1 MDRWIN
7 WDKKQLTLAFLLVTV
22 GIWRLTHVLDKSRD
36 QEALKNLD
44 LQANMAQEFVSHEIQ
59 RIKQQ
64 LLDGATKS
72 ESSLETP
79 LLAVGIFEPQTG
91 EGWKLISSWQRPM
104 EKRGWPQNFLASQ
117 MSDLRL
123 HPLKSTEVF
132 WTRLEDPAQRPIFAF
147 AAPVQHNGNAAIIV
161 GLYDTVPLSMWSQ
174 SFRESATE
182 FIVVNDLGYALS
194 LNNMAYAGAK
204 LDRHKTVQRMI
215 NAPWKGFLDLTEN
228 LSGEKSYGAARVIPD
243 TNLSVIIT
251 QPRRLGLLWILET
264 LMWTLGIAL
273 MSWTAG
279 YLLLKYKERQLAAR
293 EVEMLEAQSA
303 KALAMANEKAAEVKA
318 AASSVQ
324 EELSVPQP
332 LEIRSLLNGIL
343 EGPVQK
349 ALTKV
354 HQLQAQGADEV
365 LSRHL
370 VSLEGEM
377 RKVQDQLQ
385 KTLSFNRETPE
396 PKLGSNISEV
406 AHKTVAR
413 MADWFQ
419 AAHVSVSYDGA
430 TDAKVRLAEDS
441 LQTVFEEIM
450 KNSLESMTTSLL
462 KELSIHWYKED
473 GHWIVDIQ
481 DTGTGISDDI
491 RAKVF
496 DPFFTTKSGG
506 TGSGIGMT
514 VVRNVV
520 QGIRGRV
527 LVLAPAEQG
536 TLIRLI
542 LPELQEKQA
551 TSVSPSLDFIDQTSE
566 LIRKPKVRMNDE
578 A

>member
-7 WDKKQLTLAFLLVTV
+7 WDKKQLAFAFLLVTV
-22 GIWRLTHVLDKSRD
+22 GIWRLTHILDNSRD
-36 QEALKNLD
+36 QEALKALD

-64 LLDGATKS
+64 LIDGATKS
-72 ESSLETP
+72 ESSLDSP
-79 LLAVGIFEPQTG
+79 LLAVGIFEPQAG

-123 HPLKSTEVF
+123 RPLKSTEVA
-132 WTRLEDPAQRPIFAF
+132 WTRLEDPTQRALFAF
-147 AAPVQHNGNAAIIV
+147 SAPVQHNGNTALVV
-161 GLYDTVPLSMWSQ
+161 GLYDTVPLSLWSQ
-174 SFRESATE
+174 GFRESSSE
-182 FIVVNDLGYALS
+182 FIVVNDAGYALS

-204 LDRHKTVQRMI
+204 LDRHKTVQRMMA
-215 NAPWKGFLDLTEN
+215 APWKGFLDLTEN
-228 LSGEKSYGAARVIPD
+228 LSGEKSYGAAKVIPD

-251 QPRRLGLLWILET
+251 QPRKLGLMWVVET
-264 LMWTLGIAL
+264 LVWTLGIAIL
-273 MSWTAG
+273 SWTFG
-279 YLLLKYKERQLAAR
+279 YILLKRKERAVNLRETEMIENQTSQALTAATER
-293 EVEMLEAQSA
+293 AV
-303 KALAMANEKAAEVKA
+303 EVKNKIT
-318 AASSVQ
+318 
-324 EELSVPQP
+324 EELQAPQP

-365 LSRHL
+365 LSRQL

-396 PKLGSNISEV
+396 PKLGSSISEV

-413 MADWFQ
+413 MSDWFTTAGIQ
-419 AAHVSVSYDGA
+419 VHYEGNSDGMVKIPE
-430 TDAKVRLAEDS
+430 DA
-441 LQTVFEEIM
+441 LQTVFEEVL
-450 KNSLESMTTSLL
+450 KNAIDALNGSLQ
-462 KELSIHWYKED
+462 KEIFLRWYKED
-473 GHWIVDIQ
+473 NQWIVDIQ
-481 DTGTGISDDI
+481 DTGGGISDDI
-491 RAKVF
+491 RNKVF

-506 TGSGIGMT
+506 TGSGIGLT

-520 QGIRGRV
+520 QGVRGRV
-527 LVLAPAEQG
+527 LVLTPAEQG

-542 LPELQEKQA
+542 LPEMQA
-551 TSVSPSLDFIDQTSE
+551 SQSVVNEDMNFIDTTSE
-566 LIRKPKVRMNDE
+566 LVRKPKVRIHGE